1 MISVLFCDA
10 SQIIRKSFRRLM
22 EFEKNIVIVG
32 EAETFSD
39 TVRLTNELKPNVVVL
54 DCQMPEDK
62 AVSPSQIKEFFGTV
76 ESRLVAISA
85 FIDDKTKRLAESF
98 GAKSLVDK
106 AHLVSE
112 LVPAIRV
119 AATK

>member
-1 MISVLFCDA
+1 
-10 SQIIRKSFRRLM
+10 M